1 MYTCIMYTCIM
12 YTVPPPPPIGG
23 GLVGVPMKKAVV
35 PNVPLPML
43 NWLPIKNPEH
53 TIFKDLND
61 EAVLETIDFSEFEAM
76 FQVKRIE
83 KSKKDLKREEN
94 LQKLS
99 EQLQLIE
106 QRRARNLVIAK
117 RRIGHTS
124 YRVTEF
130 IMNADLDGLLPEHCE
145 LLLKFI
151 PTEEELAD
159 LTKHSHRL
167 HEFGEAERFIFDL
180 ARLDRYESRLT
191 SMAYMGNFDD
201 LLTTTQ
207 PQIDA
212 VLSASLSVFRS
223 ARLKKIFEIIL
234 AFGNYMNS
242 SRRGAVYGFRLESL
256 SKLADTRSTYDKKQ
270 TLLHYLAHVVEKLY
284 PHQLSFYDDLDI
296 DEAAKVSN
304 QILAEDVRN
313 LRVGLEDVKKEKE
326 KEPDNFIL
334 FSFYLH
340 AQKKVEILTE
350 TFSKMEDAYREVCL
364 MFSESPKTVEPS
376 EFFGMF
382 QKFVRAWKQAVHE
395 NHEWERK
402 RKRGL
407 VTSLLKKPE
416 EEKEM
421 MAELAVEAAAAAA
434 MRRDNIIEETKKLSE
449 SGTSVEK
456 EKEAEK
462 AANRIP
468 LVSHDQSQDIHDII
482 KEKGVHHLDFSSKFA
497 WLKDKVKRKVKDEE
511 EGEEEGG
518 HGESQQ
524 TGEQNQLE
532 TNTTADP
539 PEQTTPTD
547 HTPDPLKIEFED
559 DNDGNGWD
567 MPPLPPKDYLDES
580 LPDLPPRDYPTTTSE
595 HIKPLEQTGDLISDD
610 DYYAQMMNALNS

>member
-1 MYTCIMYTCIM
+1 
-12 YTVPPPPPIGG
+12 
-23 GLVGVPMKKAVV
+23 
-35 PNVPLPML
+35 
-43 NWLPIKNPEH
+43 
-53 TIFKDLND
+53 
-61 EAVLETIDFSEFEAM
+61 
-76 FQVKRIE
+76 
-83 KSKKDLKREEN
+83 
-94 LQKLS
+94 
-99 EQLQLIE
+99 
-106 QRRARNLVIAK
+106 
-117 RRIGHTS
+117 
-124 YRVTEF
+124 
-130 IMNADLDGLLPEHCE
+130 
-145 LLLKFI
+145 
-151 PTEEELAD
+151 
-159 LTKHSHRL
+159 
-167 HEFGEAERFIFDL
+167 
-180 ARLDRYESRLT
+180 
-191 SMAYMGNFDD
+191 
-201 LLTTTQ
+201 
-207 PQIDA
+207 
-212 VLSASLSVFRS
+212 
-223 ARLKKIFEIIL
+223 
-234 AFGNYMNS
+234 
-242 SRRGAVYGFRLESL
+242 
-256 SKLADTRSTYDKKQ
+256 
-270 TLLHYLAHVVEKLY
+270 
-284 PHQLSFYDDLDI
+284 
-296 DEAAKVSN
+296 
-304 QILAEDVRN
+304 
-313 LRVGLEDVKKEKE
+313 
-326 KEPDNFIL
+326 
-334 FSFYLH
+334 
-340 AQKKVEILTE
+340 
-350 TFSKMEDAYREVCL
+350 
-364 MFSESPKTVEPS
+364 
-376 EFFGMF
+376 
-382 QKFVRAWKQAVHE
+382 VHE